1 MQFTQEELLQEITE
15 LKRKLDVSKRWMERE
30 VQQSTHKIATRHIN
44 KMSSSDRDDFLSQN
58 QEEIIANQIK
68 RYFWDLLLL
77 NAPKNTVE
85 YLVDAEI
92 SNFSLRKMP
101 SGDGIGVVSSYTK
114 ILDGL
119 IESIVTSQYRKFVLK
134 QGPVI
139 LRANDPLEK
148 ALHLVITKKFTLS
161 TGRLYGLLK
170 AIRSGEPLKEFGA
183 QFEKY
188 LQKYSELGALLKGD
202 AFYSRYKLLIEW
214 EVFGGKRHSGRIS
227 FEETQ
232 KVRELLVGNFT
243 DKNGIL
249 YLLLAHASVLF

>member
-1 MQFTQEELLQEITE
+1 MTLTLEQLLAENAD
-15 LKRKLDVSKRWMERE
+15 LKRKLQVSQRWMERE
-30 VQQSTHKIATRHIN
+30 VQQSLHKIATKKVS
-44 KMSSSDRDDFLSQN
+44 KMSLSDREDFLSQN
-58 QEEIIANQIK
+58 QEEIIGNQIK
-68 RYFWDLLLL
+68 RYFGDILLL

-92 SNFSLRKMP
+92 SYFSLRKMP

-119 IESIVTSQYRKFVLK
+119 IESIITSQYRKYILK

-148 ALHLVITKKFTLS
+148 ALHLVITKKYTLS

-170 AIRSGEPLKEFGA
+170 TIRSGGQLLEFGY
-183 QFEKY
+183 QFKRYIEKY
-188 LQKYSELGALLKGD
+188 DDLG
-202 AFYSRYKLLIEW
+202 KLLLSDEFFKPYSALIEG

-227 FEETQ
+227 FEETE
-232 KVRELLVGNFT
+232 KVR
-243 DKNGIL
+243 
-249 YLLLAHASVLF
+249 